1 MSNDHSIEG
10 IAVTRYE
17 MFWRRRDDVRLTYFG
32 NVRSEPY
39 SPRIKSNFL
48 VVGGGRVRVGGWGPG
63 TQNLL
68 TPERT
73 DMSKTELSGAID
85 NVKVTSQDEENIP
98 LGQHWFRDEC
108 YG

>member
-1 MSNDHSIEG
+1 MVAELGWEVQNGVGSWN
-10 IAVTRYE
+10 
-17 MFWRRRDDVRLTYFG
+17 
-32 NVRSEPY
+32 SEPA
-39 SPRIKSNFL
+39 
-48 VVGGGRVRVGGWGPG
+48 
-63 TQNLL
+63 
-68 TPERT
+68 ERT